1 MVPFYT
7 LTQAN
12 TSKQKKRS
20 FSRQQDWAGT
30 RLCTSLIRFT
40 SGVWGLAALG
50 NPSSSSLSFIF
61 PHSGVLRYWNAGI
74 KQHTPPAGNYYPM
87 TSVRDSRLLA
97 EQRRRKILDLIEQK
111 GQITV
116 RELVERFAVS
126 AVTARADLDALCSED
141 MAVRSHGG
149 AVRKLEDDSDSPSDS
164 GETQRHAQV
173 ARLAKVSVSTVLRIA
188 NGNPRVAPSVQSIVL
203 AAARKLGV
211 NLAASRRNRTI
222 TFVLG
227 NRDTVN
233 EFQSKILL
241 GAEGYCA
248 QHDWDMQFICFRSD
262 LNAPLGTLRLPEALM
277 RSNRPS
283 GVILTG
289 THSASILSALSERR
303 IPFSLV
309 GNNIVGDWQP
319 EQYDCVF
326 TDDVRGSTEITRYLI
341 AEGHRNIWYI
351 GNQRLPWFARCADGY
366 LRAMKESDLEPRFSE
381 ISSED
386 RELGYLAVKALLAS
400 GERPTA
406 LFVGTDQAASG
417 VYQALQESGIRIPD
431 DISVAG
437 FNDTIGEVLHP
448 GLTTVREFP
457 KELGGHLA
465 EFTLRRI
472 HEPDL
477 PPQQLVMPTEL
488 IRRESVRHIATS
500 PAAVASA
507 YFQETSL

>member
-1 MVPFYT
+1 MLNAAQIVCFT
-7 LTQAN
+7 AEESETH
-12 TSKQKKRS
+12 SRS
-20 FSRQQDWAGT
+20 RYFLLFSFDGVYKHGHGNSRGRVRALDTGT
-30 RLCTSLIRFT
+30 M
-40 SGVWGLAALG
+40 
-50 NPSSSSLSFIF
+50 
-61 PHSGVLRYWNAGI
+61 
-74 KQHTPPAGNYYPM
+74 M
-87 TSVRDSRLLA
+87 TTRDSRPLA
-97 EQRRRKILDLIEQK
+97 EQRRRKILELIEQK

-116 RELVERFAVS
+116 RELVERFSVS
-126 AVTARADLDALCSED
+126 SVTARGDLDALCSGD

-149 AVRKLEDDSDSPSDS
+149 AVRKLDAHSDSASES
-164 GETQRHAQV
+164 RETQRYADV
-173 ARLAKVSVSTVLRIA
+173 ARLAKVSVGVVARIA
-188 NGNPRVAPSVQSIVL
+188 SGSQVSPSTQATVL

-211 NLAASRRNRTI
+211 TLTSGNKNRTI
-222 TFVLG
+222 TFILG

-233 EFQSKILL
+233 EFQSKVLL
-241 GAEGYCA
+241 GAEVYCA
-248 QHDWDMQFICFRSD
+248 QHDWDLQFISFRCD
-262 LNAPLGTLRLPEALM
+262 LNAALGTLRLPEALM

-289 THSASILSALSERR
+289 THSVSILSALSERQ

-309 GNNIVGDWQP
+309 GNNIVGEWRPD
-319 EQYDCVF
+319 QYDCVF
-326 TDDVRGSTEITRYLI
+326 TDDIRGSTDITRYLI
-341 AEGHRNIWYI
+341 AQGHRNIWYI
-351 GNQRLPWFARCADGY
+351 GNQRLPWFARCAKGY
-366 LRAMKESDLEPRFSE
+366 RQAMKEADLEPRFSE

-400 GERPTA
+400 GQRPTA

-465 EFTLRRI
+465 EFALKRI

-488 IRRESVRHIATS
+488 IRRESVRQVSSSHALLT
-500 PAAVASA
+500 PVHLH
-507 YFQETSL
+507 ENVL

>member
-1 MVPFYT
+1 
-7 LTQAN
+7 
-12 TSKQKKRS
+12 
-20 FSRQQDWAGT
+20 
-30 RLCTSLIRFT
+30 
-40 SGVWGLAALG
+40 
-50 NPSSSSLSFIF
+50 
-61 PHSGVLRYWNAGI
+61 
-74 KQHTPPAGNYYPM
+74 
-87 TSVRDSRLLA
+87 
-97 EQRRRKILDLIEQK
+97 
-111 GQITV
+111 
-116 RELVERFAVS
+116 
-126 AVTARADLDALCSED
+126 
-141 MAVRSHGG
+141 
-149 AVRKLEDDSDSPSDS
+149 
-164 GETQRHAQV
+164 V
-173 ARLAKVSVSTVLRIA
+173 ARLAKVSVTAVSRIA
-188 NGNPRVAPSVQSIVL
+188 NGSAKVAPSVQATVL

-211 NLAASRRNRTI
+211 TLTAGKRNRTI
-222 TFVLG
+222 TFILG

-233 EFQSKILL
+233 EFQSKVLL
-241 GAEGYCA
+241 GAEVYCA
-248 QHDWDMQFICFRSD
+248 QHDWDLHFISFRCDD
-262 LNAPLGTLRLPEALM
+262 LNAPLGSLRLPEALM
-277 RSNRPS
+277 RPNRPS

-289 THSASILSALSERR
+289 THSVSILAALSEKK

-309 GNNIVGDWQP
+309 GNNIVGDWRP

-326 TDDVRGSTEITRYLI
+326 TDDVRGSTDITRYLI
-341 AEGHRNIWYI
+341 AQGHRNIWYI
-351 GNQRLPWFARCADGY
+351 GNQRLPWFARCAAGY
-366 LRAMKESDLEPRFSE
+366 RQAMKEADLEPRFSE

-488 IRRESVRHIATS
+488 IRRESVRHVSSGHTLLTS
-500 PAAVASA
+500 VHLH
-507 YFQETSL
+507 ENVL

>member
-1 MVPFYT
+1 M
-7 LTQAN
+7 
-12 TSKQKKRS
+12 
-20 FSRQQDWAGT
+20 T
-30 RLCTSLIRFT
+30 RGKDT
-40 SGVWGLAALG
+40 
-50 NPSSSSLSFIF
+50 
-61 PHSGVLRYWNAGI
+61 
-74 KQHTPPAGNYYPM
+74 
-87 TSVRDSRLLA
+87 RLLA

-126 AVTARADLDALCSED
+126 AVTARGDLDALCSED
-141 MAVRSHGG
+141 LAVRSHGG
-149 AVRKLEDDSDSPSDS
+149 AIHKLQADSDVASDS
-164 GETQRHAQV
+164 AEPQKYLEV
-173 ARLAKVSVSTVLRIA
+173 ARLAKVSLSTVLRVA
-188 NGNPRVAPSVQSIVL
+188 NGNPRVASSVRSVVA
-203 AAARKLGV
+203 AAARRAGV
-211 NLAASRRNRTI
+211 SLDANRRNRTI

-248 QHDWDMQFICFRSD
+248 QHDWDMRFICFRSD
-262 LNAPLGTLRLPEALM
+262 LNAPMGAVRLPEALM
-277 RSNRPS
+277 RANRPS

-289 THSASILSALSERR
+289 THSASILSALSEKR

-309 GNNIVGDWQP
+309 GNNIVGDWEP
-319 EQYDCVF
+319 DQYDCVF

-351 GNQRLPWFARCADGY
+351 GNRRLPWFARCADGY
-366 LRAMKESDLEPRFSE
+366 LCAMKEAELEPRFSE

-386 RELGYLAVKALLAS
+386 RELGYLAVKALLAR

-465 EFTLRRI
+465 EFTVRRI

-488 IRRESVRHIATS
+488 IRRESVRHIASS
-500 PAAVASA
+500 PALATSA
-507 YFQETSL
+507 YLQQNVL